1 MFEKWRIKEHMDVA
15 DSTGRHVGT
24 VDEIEGDRIKLT
36 RSDSSDG
43 SHHYID
49 IDSVESIED
58 NRVTLK
64 VGTPLPATGQF
75 EGASVGGSA
84 AERAAMGDQAPNT
97 GGSPAARQAVGDDM
111 NYSRHT
117 SATNP
122 PGEDRALFGTS
133 GQGTG
138 MGGSGSGT
146 EN

>member
-24 VDEIEGDRIKLT
+24 VDSVDDSRIKLT

-43 SHHYID
+43 AHHYVD
-49 IDSVESIED
+49 IDSVETIED
-58 NRVTLK
+58 NRLTLK
-64 VGTPLPATGQF
+64 VGTPLPAQF
-75 EGASVGGSA
+75 EGANAGSP
-84 AERAAMGDQAPNT
+84 AERAAL
-97 GGSPAARQAVGDDM
+97 GGEAAERSGAARQAVGDDV

-117 SATNP
+117 SSTNP